1 MMMHYNKL
9 TRFKIGDHHKCIY
22 FQHPS
27 PKLTD
32 LTNLISDLSHS
43 DMHADWGEILGRS
56 ALSKALSKLIR
67 LNIRFSRIFVI
78 AD

>member
-1 MMMHYNKL
+1 MMMHYNKH

-43 DMHADWGEILGRS
+43 TDMHADWGEILVRS
-56 ALSKALSKLIR
+56 ALSKALSKLI
-67 LNIRFSRIFVI
+67 FVLVEYL
-78 AD
+78 